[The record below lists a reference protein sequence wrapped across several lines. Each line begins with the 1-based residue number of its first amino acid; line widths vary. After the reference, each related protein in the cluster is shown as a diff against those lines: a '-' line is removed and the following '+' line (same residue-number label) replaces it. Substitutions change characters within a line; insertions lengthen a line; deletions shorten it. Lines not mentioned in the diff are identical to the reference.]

1 KEYPDI
7 EAGLSL
13 IGMLSPEE
21 VTDLLRARVSALEAE
36 VERRRGELAQV
47 TDLGLPEVFSVESDY
62 RVAMLA
68 AELAWVRT
76 LVERLERDE
85 VGGQAMWQ
93 EMHRRRLAGADPEEI
108 EAAVREALPAPFR
121 GGTVERGGDAPTC
134 PRDPVPLARATAR
147 MRQPPGA
154 RPPSRPLRN
163 PASQRSGQRHATRR
177 PWAPRGDSDLS
188 GEPMTAPSAIEVQAL
203 VKTYAVRGRP
213 PVRALDSVS
222 FDAPSGAVLG
232 LLGPNGAGKST
243 TLKILTTLTR
253 PDAGSAR
260 VAGVDVVARPAE
272 VRRRIGYVA
281 QRPV

>member
-1 KEYPDI
+1 MARRPTNPLALAVLSCLYERPMYPYEITTTLRERGKEDSIRLNFGSLYSIIKSLEKNGLIAEARAEREGNRPERQVYEITDAGRAEAERWLREILAVPTKEYPDI

-21 VTDLLRARVSALEAE
+21 VTDLLRARISALEAE

-121 GGTVERGGDAPTC
+121 GGTVERGGDAPT
-134 PRDPVPLARATAR
+134 
-147 MRQPPGA
+147 
-154 RPPSRPLRN
+154 
-163 PASQRSGQRHATRR
+163 
-177 PWAPRGDSDLS
+177 
-188 GEPMTAPSAIEVQAL
+188 
-203 VKTYAVRGRP
+203 
-213 PVRALDSVS
+213 
-222 FDAPSGAVLG
+222 
-232 LLGPNGAGKST
+232 
-243 TLKILTTLTR
+243 
-253 PDAGSAR
+253 
-260 VAGVDVVARPAE
+260 
-272 VRRRIGYVA
+272 
-281 QRPV
+281 